1 MENTNNIVK
10 KENPAELM
18 RISSDVAGVCRN
30 IVTKTAVN
38 IQGKKYVQVEGWQ
51 SIATAHGCMAGAC
64 EPMKVDGGV
73 QAKGFVRRMS
83 DGVELSSGY
92 GFVGDDEKSWASRPE
107 YARRAM
113 AQTRAISRAC
123 RSAFSHVV
131 VLMDSGLSTTPAE
144 EVPKEGFSN
153 AKPVNNAAQPKP
165 APVKRGGEMIKPKV
179 EAAPVNAPVDV
190 EALGEV
196 PAWKLVKLGFGK
208 YKGLTLG
215 ELMETDEQYAH
226 WLDQKWEPKLRDD
239 GQMWDSD
246 KELKAGLEV
255 AMGGGLAPT
264 EDGAPTEGDD
274 DVPF

>member
-18 RISSDVAGVCRN
+18 RVSSDVAGVCKA
-30 IVTKTAVN
+30 IVTRTAVS

-51 SIATAHGCMAGAC
+51 SIATAQGCMAGAC

-83 DGVELSSGY
+83 DGIELSSGY
-92 GFVGDDEKSWASRPE
+92 GFVGDDEKAWANRPE

-123 RSAFSHVV
+123 RSAFAHVV
-131 VLMDSGLSTTPAE
+131 VLIDANLSTTPAE
-144 EVPKEGFSN
+144 EVPKEGFVN
-153 AKPVNNAAQPKP
+153 AKPVNNVAEPKP
-165 APVKRGGEMIKPKV
+165 APPEPVKRGREMIKPRSETV
-179 EAAPVNAPVDV
+179 PVDV
-190 EALGEV
+190 EPVVGEV
-196 PAWKLVKLGFGK
+196 PAWKLVTLGFGK
-208 YKGLTLG
+208 HKGLTIA
-215 ELMETDEQYAH
+215 ELLEEDEQYAH

-246 KELKAGLEV
+246 RELKAALEIGL
-255 AMGGGLAPT
+255 GGGLAPD
-264 EDGAPTEGDD
+264 EKD

>member
-18 RISSDVAGVCRN
+18 RISSDVAGVCRD
-30 IVTKTAVN
+30 IVTKTAVS

-83 DGVELSSGY
+83 DGIELSSGY
-92 GFVGDDEKSWASRPE
+92 GFVGDDEKSWAARPE

-153 AKPVNNAAQPKP
+153 AKPVNSVAQPKP
-165 APVKRGGEMIKPKV
+165 VATPVKRGGEMIKPKA
-179 EAAPVNAPVDV
+179 EAAPAEAPVDV
-190 EALGEV
+190 ETLGEV
-196 PAWKLVKLGFGK
+196 PAWKLVTLGFGK
-208 YKGLTLG
+208 HKGLTIA
-215 ELMETDEQYAH
+215 ELLETDEQYAH

-246 KELKAGLEV
+246 RDLKAALEI
-255 AMGGGLAPT
+255 ALGGGLAP
-264 EDGAPTEGDD
+264 EKDD